1 MKTNDLYNILKEE
14 NIHYINAKLFLTRGA
29 IAYYKGITAIIVD
42 NTQIDSDIAEN
53 TVIIQELG
61 HYFSDSYYRGNS
73 SYDLIENMEY
83 KADVV
88 AWLKFF
94 PYKKVKELRSIGLK
108 SATDIASF
116 FNVESSYMA
125 RCLNFYYNVSN
136 GFEDD
141 DLFLSK
147 T

>member
-1 MKTNDLYNILKEE
+1 MKTNDLYDILKEE

-116 FNVESSYMA
+116 FNVESS
-125 RCLNFYYNVSN
+125 NN
-136 GFEDD
+136 E
-141 DLFLSK
+141 
-147 T
+147 

>member
-88 AWLKFF
+88 AWLTC
-94 PYKKVKELRSIGLK
+94 
-108 SATDIASF
+108 SADKLS
-116 FNVESSYMA
+116 
-125 RCLNFYYNVSN
+125 LGSN
-136 GFEDD
+136 D
-141 DLFLSK
+141 
-147 T
+147 